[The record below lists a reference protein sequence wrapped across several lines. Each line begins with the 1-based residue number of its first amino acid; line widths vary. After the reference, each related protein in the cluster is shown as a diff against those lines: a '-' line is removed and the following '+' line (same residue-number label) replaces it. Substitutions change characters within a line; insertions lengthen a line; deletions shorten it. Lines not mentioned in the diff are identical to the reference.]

1 MNTKLQTT
9 SDTELAV
16 DVFDTPVFDAC
27 YKIAEVLAQSS
38 MIPESLK
45 LAKGVA
51 LPIEQVAA
59 NCMLIVEQAHRW
71 GMSPFACISCASVV
85 HGKLQWE
92 GKLVA
97 AVLEAKLGLRLNYD
111 YSGEGEGRKVVVSGI
126 FQDESEARKVD
137 GSVEAWK
144 TTGNGSPWS
153 PANYD
158 RQLAYRGAR
167 EWARRHAPASILGV
181 VTNDEQLQTGAK
193 NVTGSASNLRAAI
206 DPYANASLAIESV
219 AIENV
224 ATAILDLT
232 TATVADVV
240 VTNAPDDSWTRYRVQ
255 LLSDSQTIT
264 ATTFSTTVGRK
275 AVALKGAEVT
285 FATEETDKG
294 TRLLSIDAAPAATNE
309 GALL

>member
-1 MNTKLQTT
+1 MTTKLQTAPET
-9 SDTELAV
+9 GLAV

-45 LAKGVA
+45 VAKGVA

-111 YSGEGEGRKVVVSGI
+111 YSGEGEERKVVVSGI
-126 FQDESEARKVD
+126 FGDESEARKVD

-144 TTGNGSPWS
+144 TTGKGSPWS

-206 DPYANASLAIESV
+206 DPYASASMAIET
-219 AIENV
+219 V
-224 ATAILDLT
+224 ATVTVDAT
-232 TATVADVV
+232 TAIVDDVV
-240 VTNAPDDSWTRYRVQ
+240 VTNAPDATWTRYRVQ
-255 LLSDSQTIT
+255 LLSDSQTIS
-264 ATTFSTTVGRK
+264 ATTFSTRVGGQ

-294 TRLLSIDAAPAATNE
+294 TRLLSIEAAPAATNE
-309 GALL
+309 GGLL